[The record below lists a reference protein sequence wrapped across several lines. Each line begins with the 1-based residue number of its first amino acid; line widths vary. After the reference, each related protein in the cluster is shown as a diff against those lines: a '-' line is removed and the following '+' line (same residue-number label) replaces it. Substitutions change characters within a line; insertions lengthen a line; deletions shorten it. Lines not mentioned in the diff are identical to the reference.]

1 MRSQVIMLVM
11 SGRCGRLNRGLGRS
25 RLVVGCLGRWWRH
38 SPVFVWCF
46 FIIWLWRF
54 CREPLETIHRKS
66 QFKYSAIEW
75 PEAYMKA
82 CLPFLFNSHSTSSS
96 TALSTRRKS
105 NDLVVAMVVYR
116 RVLSL
121 YTGRHGQYEEWQA
134 SSSMLESR

>member
-1 MRSQVIMLVM
+1 
-11 SGRCGRLNRGLGRS
+11 
-25 RLVVGCLGRWWRH
+25 
-38 SPVFVWCF
+38 
-46 FIIWLWRF
+46 
-54 CREPLETIHRKS
+54 
-66 QFKYSAIEW
+66 
-75 PEAYMKA
+75 MKA